1 MSECNR
7 SCKFWPPSSSDGK
20 PCSVCDTSEPFLNC
34 YQKKLGRP
42 KKNDKMNQQYRVRLN
57 ESQREQLKILAAKN
71 GLTEA
76 AMLRKLIKEAFERS

>member
-1 MSECNR
+1 
-7 SCKFWPPSSSDGK
+7 
-20 PCSVCDTSEPFLNC
+20 
-34 YQKKLGRP
+34 
-42 KKNDKMNQQYRVRLN
+42 MNQQYRVRLN